1 MRNSL
6 LVLYAT
12 LFFNSVFSQIA
23 SGKGKWLGN
32 VINST
37 TPANFITYWNQV
49 TPENAGKWGS
59 VENSQ
64 DVMQWGTLDMVYD
77 QSRTKGIPF
86 KFHTLIW
93 GQQEPAFIKNLSS
106 SLQLKEVESWIMQ
119 ACSRYPEAEY
129 IDVVNE
135 PLHAP
140 PSYAA
145 ALGGQGITGWDWIV
159 WAFETARKYCP
170 KAKLI
175 LNDYNILSNDDNTSK
190 FIEIIEVLKSKKL
203 IDGIGEQGHFFET
216 TPLQTIQDNL
226 GRLISTGLPIYIS
239 EFDVNIANDQDQLE
253 KYKQLFPIWWEHPA
267 VKGVTL
273 WGYQQN
279 QIWRTNAY
287 LLRSDGSER
296 PAMTWLKGY
305 IGLSTS
311 IRPLQLPDQYLKI
324 VTNPVTNHRLRL
336 EYDEHIKK
344 LEILSVMGSL
354 LQTYRN
360 VSTNASTMDIDL
372 PHGLY
377 FVKAYSAQGFVL
389 KKFILD

>member
-159 WAFETARKYCP
+159 
-170 KAKLI
+170 
-175 LNDYNILSNDDNTSK
+175 
-190 FIEIIEVLKSKKL
+190 
-203 IDGIGEQGHFFET
+203 
-216 TPLQTIQDNL
+216 
-226 GRLISTGLPIYIS
+226 
-239 EFDVNIANDQDQLE
+239 
-253 KYKQLFPIWWEHPA
+253 
-267 VKGVTL
+267 
-273 WGYQQN
+273 
-279 QIWRTNAY
+279 
-287 LLRSDGSER
+287 
-296 PAMTWLKGY
+296 
-305 IGLSTS
+305 
-311 IRPLQLPDQYLKI
+311 
-324 VTNPVTNHRLRL
+324 
-336 EYDEHIKK
+336 
-344 LEILSVMGSL
+344 
-354 LQTYRN
+354 
-360 VSTNASTMDIDL
+360 
-372 PHGLY
+372 
-377 FVKAYSAQGFVL
+377 
-389 KKFILD
+389 

>member
-1 MRNSL
+1 M
-6 LVLYAT
+6 
-12 LFFNSVFSQIA
+12 
-23 SGKGKWLGN
+23 
-32 VINST
+32 
-37 TPANFITYWNQV
+37 
-49 TPENAGKWGS
+49 
-59 VENSQ
+59 
-64 DVMQWGTLDMVYD
+64 
-77 QSRTKGIPF
+77 
-86 KFHTLIW
+86 
-93 GQQEPAFIKNLSS
+93 
-106 SLQLKEVESWIMQ
+106 QLKEVESWIMQ

-129 IDVVNE
+129 IDVVNG

-159 WAFETARKYCP
+159 WAFETARKYCS

-203 IDGIGEQGHFFET
+203 FDGIGEQGHFFET

-324 VTNPVTNHRLRL
+324 VTNPVTNHLLRL
-336 EYDEHIKK
+336 EHNERIKK
-344 LEILSVMGSL
+344 LEIISATGSL
-354 LQTYRN
+354 LQVYRN
-360 VSTNASTMDIDL
+360 VSTNTSTIDIDL

-377 FVKAYSAQGFVL
+377 FVKAYSAQGFVI